1 MWKAMSKE
9 EKIARTS
16 ESIKLLEDYRKN
28 KSSAHHNNNA
38 SAFQDAQLTLTSI
51 KKEVKFACHAF
62 LTINLLIITA

>member
-9 EKIARTS
+9 ERIAMTS
-16 ESIKLLEDYRKN
+16 ESLKLLEEYREN

-51 KKEVKFACHAF
+51 KKEVKFTCRAF
-62 LTINLLIITA
+62 STIY